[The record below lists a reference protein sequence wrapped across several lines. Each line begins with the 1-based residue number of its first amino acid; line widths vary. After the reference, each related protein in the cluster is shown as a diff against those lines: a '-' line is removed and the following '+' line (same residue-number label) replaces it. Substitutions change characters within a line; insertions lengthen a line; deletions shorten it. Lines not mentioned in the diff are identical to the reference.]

1 MRMRRGKSHPQ
12 SGVTYIGVLVLVA
25 LMGITA
31 AVAADVWHTG
41 QKRENE
47 RQLLFIGNQFRQ
59 AIGHYYDHSPG
70 PAKTFPRNLGD
81 LLRDPRTP
89 GVARHLRRI
98 YPDPM
103 TGSEEWGL
111 VRGPSGEILGVFSRS
126 EAIPLKKANFRKADA
141 SFENKERYSEWT
153 FVYTPARSSTS
164 TSGQRTGR
172 ALPQATGWD
181 STRKSGTWERTW

>member
-1 MRMRRGKSHPQ
+1 MRMRPCKPHRQ

-59 AIGHYYDHSPG
+59 AIGHYYERSPG
-70 PAKTFPRNLGD
+70 PVKTFPRNLGD

-153 FVYTPARSSTS
+153 FVYTPSRSSTA
-164 TSGQRTGR
+164 TPGQRTGT
-172 ALPQATGWD
+172 APPQATGWG

>member
-1 MRMRRGKSHPQ
+1 
-12 SGVTYIGVLVLVA
+12 VLVA

-59 AIGHYYDHSPG
+59 AIGHYYEQSPG

-111 VRGPSGEILGVFSRS
+111 VRGASGEILGVFSRS
-126 EAIPLKKANFRKADA
+126 EAVPLKKANFRKADA
-141 SFENKERYSEWT
+141 SFESKERYSEWT
-153 FVYTPARSSTS
+153 FVYTPTRSSTS

-172 ALPQATGWD
+172 APPQATGWE